1 MPDTTTP
8 EQHAV
13 KPHDGRRKK
22 ILLSVIGV
30 LVAIPVIAVIF
41 ILTFDWNKA
50 RPWLNAKVSEAI
62 ERPFAIRGNL
72 AVQWEIP
79 ARRMAPGDRHL
90 RDWLPWPHLIANDV
104 HVGNPANM
112 QQADMASVRQFS
124 FSLNPFGLLHR
135 TIGIPVLRFDAPRV
149 DLVRTDNEHYNWVY
163 KKKEEESK
171 WKLDLERIVLTDGV
185 VRVVDAVTKANV
197 TAHVRT
203 LDKDP
208 KYGIGFEVGGS
219 YNGAPVTGGGKVGQV
234 LSLKDQDT
242 PYPVQADMRSG
253 PSRIAIEGT
262 VTAPARLKAVDL
274 QLELAGRSMA
284 RLYNFTGIT
293 LPETPA
299 FSTSGRLRGEL
310 DREYGRWTYENFKG
324 KVGSSDIHGK
334 LVYEGGKPRGKLS
347 GNVASNK
354 LVFEDLGPLIGADS
368 NASKKAR
375 GVEAVQPGGKVLPVE
390 EFRTERWKAIDA
402 DVRYAADK
410 IVREKT
416 LPISKLSAHLI
427 MKDGVITLAPL
438 DFGVAGGTLRS
449 TIRLDGSGKAGN
461 TIAATAKVQARHIQI
476 KQLFPTIEQM
486 QATVGQVNGDA
497 QLSATGTSVA
507 ALLVERRSQG
517 AGEPGHGQQD
527 AARDDGPERWQHHRH
542 QAVRRQAG
550 AAELPGR
557 RLRRQEGGDAVPG
570 LRGRHQGSDHPGR
583 RHGQPRQRGAEPDD
597 PPRDQGPAPVHAALA
612 AVCARPLQ
620 QARRRGRQGR
630 AGAEGRRRGGA
641 RRGRGAGS
649 GPDPA
654 DQYRAGRRQ
663 RLRPPGGAGED
674 QADGAAAGQDQ
685 DALNAPRGQ
694 PPQGRPAA
702 VRRRM
707 RRMG

>member
-8 EQHAV
+8 QHGAV
-13 KPHDGRRKK
+13 KPHSGRRKK
-22 ILLSVIGV
+22 IILSAIGI
-30 LVAIPVIAVIF
+30 LIAIPVIAVIF

-72 AVQWEIP
+72 NVEWEIP
-79 ARRMAPGDRHL
+79 ARKMAPGDRNL
-90 RDWLPWPHLIANDV
+90 RDWIPWPHLIANDV
-104 HVGNPANM
+104 HVGNPAHM
-112 QQADMASVRQFS
+112 KQADMAAVKQFS
-124 FSLNPFGLLHR
+124 FSLNPLGLLHH

-149 DLVRTDNEHYNWVY
+149 DLVRTDASHYNWVY
-163 KKKEEESK
+163 KKQEKESK

-185 VRVVDAVTKANV
+185 VRFVDAVTKADV
-197 TAHVRT
+197 TANVRT
-203 LDKDP
+203 LANDP
-208 KYGIGFEVGGS
+208 KYGVSFEVGGS

-234 LSLKDQDT
+234 LSLKDQNT

-262 VTAPARLKAVDL
+262 VTSPAKLKAVDL
-274 QLELAGRSMA
+274 QLQLAGRSMA

-299 FSTSGRLRGEL
+299 FSTSGHLVGEL

-354 LVFEDLGPLIGADS
+354 LVFEDLGPLVGADS

-402 DVRYAADK
+402 DVRYAASQ

-449 TIRLDGSGKAGN
+449 TIRLDGSGAAGN
-461 TIAATAKVQARHIQI
+461 TIAATAKVSARHIQI

-507 ALLVERRSQG
+507 ALLGTSNGEVKALVNQGTISKMLLEMAGLNVGNMVLTKLFGDKPVELNCLAADFDVKKGVMQSQVFVVDTKEAIINVSGNVNLANEGMNLTVKPETKALRLFTLRAPLYVRGTFSDPDVSVDKKTLALKAGG
-517 AGEPGHGQQD
+517 A
-527 AARDDGPERWQHHRH
+527 
-542 QAVRRQAG
+542 
-550 AAELPGR
+550 
-557 RLRRQEGGDAVPG
+557 
-570 LRGRHQGSDHPGR
+570 
-583 RHGQPRQRGAEPDD
+583 
-597 PPRDQGPAPVHAALA
+597 AALA
-612 AVCARPLQ
+612 TIAAPVAALLPLINTGPGEDSDCAKLVALANAKPT
-620 QARRRGRQGR
+620 A
-630 AGAEGRRRGGA
+630 
-641 RRGRGAGS
+641 
-649 GPDPA
+649 P
-654 DQYRAGRRQ
+654 
-663 RLRPPGGAGED
+663 PPGKTKK
-674 QADGAAAGQDQ
+674 
-685 DALNAPRGQ
+685 
-694 PPQGRPAA
+694 
-702 VRRRM
+702 
-707 RRMG
+707 

>member
-124 FSLNPFGLLHR
+124 FSLNPFGLLRR

-185 VRVVDAVTKANV
+185 VRFVDAVTEANV
-197 TAHVRT
+197 TARVRT

-262 VTAPARLKAVDL
+262 VTAPAKLKAVDL

-390 EFRTERWKAIDA
+390 EFRTDRWKAIDA

-427 MKDGVITLAPL
+427 MKDGVLTLAPL

-507 ALLVERRSQG
+507 ALLGSSNGEVKALVNQGTISKMLLEMMGLNVGNIIVTKLFGDKPVELNCLAADFDVKKGVMQSQVFVVDTKEAIIRVDGTVNLGNEALDLTIHPETKALRLFTLRSLLYVRG
-517 AGEPGHGQQD
+517 PFSKPDVAVDKGVLALKAG
-527 AARDDGPERWQHHRH
+527 
-542 QAVRRQAG
+542 G
-550 AAELPGR
+550 AAVL
-557 RLRRQEGGDAVPG
+557 ATV
-570 LRGRHQGSDHPGR
+570 
-583 RHGQPRQRGAEPDD
+583 A
-597 PPRDQGPAPVHAALA
+597 APVAALI
-612 AVCARPLQ
+612 PLINTGPGEDSDC
-620 QARRRGRQGR
+620 GRLV
-630 AGAEGRRRGGA
+630 ALAKA
-641 RRGRGAGS
+641 KPTA
-649 GPDPA
+649 P
-654 DQYRAGRRQ
+654 
-663 RLRPPGGAGED
+663 PPGKTKT
-674 QADGAAAGQDQ
+674 
-685 DALNAPRGQ
+685 R
-694 PPQGRPAA
+694 
-702 VRRRM
+702 
-707 RRMG
+707 

>member
-8 EQHAV
+8 QHGSV
-13 KPHDGRRKK
+13 KPHSGRRKK
-22 ILLSVIGV
+22 IILSAIGI
-30 LVAIPVIAVIF
+30 LIAIPVIAVIF

-72 AVQWEIP
+72 NVEWEIP
-79 ARRMAPGDRHL
+79 ARKMAPGDRNL
-90 RDWLPWPHLIANDV
+90 RDWIPWPHLIANDV
-104 HVGNPANM
+104 HVGNPAHM
-112 QQADMASVRQFS
+112 KQADMAAVKQFS
-124 FSLNPFGLLHR
+124 FSLNPLGLLHH

-149 DLVRTDNEHYNWVY
+149 DLVRTDASHYNWVY
-163 KKKEEESK
+163 KKQEKESK

-185 VRVVDAVTKANV
+185 VRFVDAVTKADV
-197 TAHVRT
+197 TANVRT
-203 LDKDP
+203 LANDP
-208 KYGIGFEVGGS
+208 KYGVSFEVGGS

-234 LSLKDQDT
+234 LSLKDQNT

-262 VTAPARLKAVDL
+262 VTSPAKLKAVDL
-274 QLELAGRSMA
+274 QLQLAGRSMA

-299 FSTSGRLRGEL
+299 FSTSGHLVGEL

-354 LVFEDLGPLIGADS
+354 LVFEDLGPLVGADS

-402 DVRYAADK
+402 DVRYAASQ

-449 TIRLDGSGKAGN
+449 TIRLDGSGAAGN
-461 TIAATAKVQARHIQI
+461 TIAATAKVSARHIQI

-507 ALLVERRSQG
+507 ALLGTSNGEVKALVNQGTISKMLLEMAGLNVGNMVLTKLFGDKPVELNCLAADFDVKKGVMQSQVFVVDTKEAIINVSGNVNLANEGMNLTVKPETKALRLFTLRAPLYVRGTFSDPDVSVDKKTLALKAGG
-517 AGEPGHGQQD
+517 A
-527 AARDDGPERWQHHRH
+527 
-542 QAVRRQAG
+542 
-550 AAELPGR
+550 
-557 RLRRQEGGDAVPG
+557 
-570 LRGRHQGSDHPGR
+570 
-583 RHGQPRQRGAEPDD
+583 
-597 PPRDQGPAPVHAALA
+597 AALA
-612 AVCARPLQ
+612 TIAAPVAALLPLINTGPGEDSDCAKLVALANAKPT
-620 QARRRGRQGR
+620 A
-630 AGAEGRRRGGA
+630 
-641 RRGRGAGS
+641 
-649 GPDPA
+649 P
-654 DQYRAGRRQ
+654 
-663 RLRPPGGAGED
+663 PPGKTKK
-674 QADGAAAGQDQ
+674 
-685 DALNAPRGQ
+685 
-694 PPQGRPAA
+694 
-702 VRRRM
+702 
-707 RRMG
+707 

>member
-1 MPDTTTP
+1 MPDTSTS
-8 EQHAV
+8 QHGAV
-13 KPHDGRRKK
+13 KPHNGRRKK
-22 ILLSVIGV
+22 IILSAIGI
-30 LVAIPVIAVIF
+30 LIAIPVIAVIF

-72 AVQWEIP
+72 NVEWEIP
-79 ARRMAPGDRHL
+79 ARKMAPGDRNL
-90 RDWLPWPHLIANDV
+90 RDWIPWPHLIANDV
-104 HVGNPANM
+104 HVGNPAHM
-112 QQADMASVRQFS
+112 KQADMAAVKQFS
-124 FSLNPFGLLHR
+124 FSLNPLGLLHH

-149 DLVRTDNEHYNWVY
+149 DLVRTDASHYNWVY
-163 KKKEEESK
+163 KKEEKESK
-171 WKLDLERIVLTDGV
+171 WKLDLERVVLTDGV
-185 VRVVDAVTKANV
+185 VSFVDAVTKANV

-203 LDKDP
+203 LANDP
-208 KYGIGFEVGGS
+208 KYGVAFEVGGS

-234 LSLKDQDT
+234 LSLKDQNV

-253 PSRIAIEGT
+253 PSRIAVEGT
-262 VTAPARLKAVDL
+262 VTSPAKLKAVDL
-274 QLELAGRSMA
+274 QLTLAGRSMA

-310 DREYGRWTYENFKG
+310 DREYGRWTYEDFKG

-354 LVFEDLGPLIGADS
+354 LVFEDLGPLVGADS

-375 GVEAVQPGGKVLPVE
+375 GVETVQPGGKVLPVE
-390 EFRTERWKAIDA
+390 EFRTERWKAMDA
-402 DVRYAADK
+402 DVKYAADK

-461 TIAATAKVQARHIQI
+461 TIAATAKVSARHIQI

-507 ALLVERRSQG
+507 ALLGTSNGEVKALVNQGTISKMLLEMAGLNVGNMVLTKLFGDKPVELNCLAADFDVKKGVMQSQVFVVDTKEAIINVSGNVNLGNEGMNLTVKPETKALRLFTLRAPLYVRGTFSDPDVSVDKKTLALKAGG
-517 AGEPGHGQQD
+517 A
-527 AARDDGPERWQHHRH
+527 
-542 QAVRRQAG
+542 
-550 AAELPGR
+550 
-557 RLRRQEGGDAVPG
+557 
-570 LRGRHQGSDHPGR
+570 
-583 RHGQPRQRGAEPDD
+583 
-597 PPRDQGPAPVHAALA
+597 AALA
-612 AVCARPLQ
+612 TIAAPVAALLPLINTGPGQDSDCAKLVALANAKPT
-620 QARRRGRQGR
+620 A
-630 AGAEGRRRGGA
+630 
-641 RRGRGAGS
+641 
-649 GPDPA
+649 P
-654 DQYRAGRRQ
+654 
-663 RLRPPGGAGED
+663 PPGKTKK
-674 QADGAAAGQDQ
+674 
-685 DALNAPRGQ
+685 
-694 PPQGRPAA
+694 
-702 VRRRM
+702 
-707 RRMG
+707 

>member
-8 EQHAV
+8 QHGTV
-13 KPHDGRRKK
+13 KPHNGRRKK
-22 ILLSVIGV
+22 IILSAIGI

-72 AVQWEIP
+72 NVEWEIP
-79 ARRMAPGDRHL
+79 ARSMAPGDRNL
-90 RDWLPWPHLIANDV
+90 RDWIPWPHLIANDV
-104 HVGNPANM
+104 HVGNPAHM
-112 QQADMASVRQFS
+112 KQADMAAVKQFS
-124 FSLNPFGLLHR
+124 FSLNPLGLLHH

-149 DLVRTDNEHYNWVY
+149 DLVRTDASHYNWVY
-163 KKKEEESK
+163 KKEEKESK
-171 WKLDLERIVLTDGV
+171 WKLDLERVVLTDGV
-185 VRVVDAVTKANV
+185 VRFVDAVTKADV
-197 TAHVRT
+197 TANVRT
-203 LDKDP
+203 LANDP
-208 KYGIGFEVGGS
+208 KYGISFEVGGS

-234 LSLKDQDT
+234 LSLKDQNV

-262 VTAPARLKAVDL
+262 VTSPAKLKAVDL

-310 DREYGRWTYENFKG
+310 DREYGRWTYEDFKG

-354 LVFEDLGPLIGADS
+354 LVFEDLGPLVGADS

-402 DVRYAADK
+402 DVKYAADK

-449 TIRLDGSGKAGN
+449 TIRLDGSGAAGN
-461 TIAATAKVQARHIQI
+461 TIAATAKVSARHIQI

-507 ALLVERRSQG
+507 SLLGTSNGEVKALVNQGTISKMLLEMAGLNVGNMVLTKLFDDKPVELNCLAADFDVKKGVMQSQVFVVDTKEAIINVSGNVNLGNEGMDLTVKPETKALRLFTLRAPLYVRGTFSDPDVSVDKKTLALKAGG
-517 AGEPGHGQQD
+517 A
-527 AARDDGPERWQHHRH
+527 
-542 QAVRRQAG
+542 
-550 AAELPGR
+550 
-557 RLRRQEGGDAVPG
+557 
-570 LRGRHQGSDHPGR
+570 
-583 RHGQPRQRGAEPDD
+583 
-597 PPRDQGPAPVHAALA
+597 AALA
-612 AVCARPLQ
+612 TIAAPVAALLPLINTGPGENSDCAKLVALANAKPT
-620 QARRRGRQGR
+620 A
-630 AGAEGRRRGGA
+630 
-641 RRGRGAGS
+641 
-649 GPDPA
+649 P
-654 DQYRAGRRQ
+654 
-663 RLRPPGGAGED
+663 PPGKTKK
-674 QADGAAAGQDQ
+674 
-685 DALNAPRGQ
+685 
-694 PPQGRPAA
+694 
-702 VRRRM
+702 
-707 RRMG
+707 

>member
-8 EQHAV
+8 QHGAV
-13 KPHDGRRKK
+13 KPHNGRRKK
-22 ILLSVIGV
+22 IILSAIGI

-72 AVQWEIP
+72 NVEWEIP
-79 ARRMAPGDRHL
+79 ARSMAPGDRNL
-90 RDWLPWPHLIANDV
+90 RDWIPWPHLIANDV
-104 HVGNPANM
+104 HVGNPAHM
-112 QQADMASVRQFS
+112 KQADMAAVKQFS
-124 FSLNPFGLLHR
+124 FSLNPLGLLHH

-149 DLVRTDNEHYNWVY
+149 DLVRTDASHYNWVY
-163 KKKEEESK
+163 KKEEKESK
-171 WKLDLERIVLTDGV
+171 WKLDLERVVLTDGV
-185 VRVVDAVTKANV
+185 VRFVDAVTKADV
-197 TAHVRT
+197 TANVRT
-203 LDKDP
+203 LANDP
-208 KYGIGFEVGGS
+208 KYGISFEVGGS

-234 LSLKDQDT
+234 LSLKDQNV

-262 VTAPARLKAVDL
+262 VTSPAKLKAVDL

-299 FSTSGRLRGEL
+299 FSTAGRLRGEL
-310 DREYGRWTYENFKG
+310 DREYGRWTYEDFKG

-354 LVFEDLGPLIGADS
+354 LVFEDLGPLVGADS

-402 DVRYAADK
+402 DVKYAADK

-449 TIRLDGSGKAGN
+449 TIRLDGSGAAGN
-461 TIAATAKVQARHIQI
+461 TIAATAKVSARHIQI

-507 ALLVERRSQG
+507 SLLGTSNGEVKALVNQGTISKMLLEMAGLNVGNMVLTKLFGDKPVELNCLAADFDVKKGVMQSQVFVVDTKEAIINVSGNVNLGNEGMDLTVKPETKALRLFTLRAPLYVRGTFSDPDVSVDKKTLALKAGG
-517 AGEPGHGQQD
+517 A
-527 AARDDGPERWQHHRH
+527 
-542 QAVRRQAG
+542 
-550 AAELPGR
+550 
-557 RLRRQEGGDAVPG
+557 
-570 LRGRHQGSDHPGR
+570 
-583 RHGQPRQRGAEPDD
+583 
-597 PPRDQGPAPVHAALA
+597 AALA
-612 AVCARPLQ
+612 TIAAPVAALLPLINTGPGENSDCAKLVALANAKPT
-620 QARRRGRQGR
+620 A
-630 AGAEGRRRGGA
+630 
-641 RRGRGAGS
+641 
-649 GPDPA
+649 P
-654 DQYRAGRRQ
+654 
-663 RLRPPGGAGED
+663 PPGKTKK
-674 QADGAAAGQDQ
+674 
-685 DALNAPRGQ
+685 
-694 PPQGRPAA
+694 
-702 VRRRM
+702 
-707 RRMG
+707 

>member
-8 EQHAV
+8 QHGAV
-13 KPHDGRRKK
+13 KPHNGRRKK
-22 ILLSVIGV
+22 IILSAIGI
-30 LVAIPVIAVIF
+30 LIAIPVIAVIF

-72 AVQWEIP
+72 NVEWEIP
-79 ARRMAPGDRHL
+79 ARKMAPGDRNL
-90 RDWLPWPHLIANDV
+90 RDWIPWPHLIANDV
-104 HVGNPANM
+104 RVGNPSHM
-112 QQADMASVRQFS
+112 KQADMAAVKQFS
-124 FSLNPFGLLHR
+124 FSLNPLGLLHH

-149 DLVRTDNEHYNWVY
+149 DLVRTDASHYNWAY
-163 KKKEEESK
+163 KKEEKESK
-171 WKLDLERIVLTDGV
+171 WKLDLERVVLTDGV
-185 VRVVDAVTKANV
+185 VSFVDAVTKANV

-203 LDKDP
+203 LANDP
-208 KYGIGFEVGGS
+208 KYGVAFEVGGS

-234 LSLKDQDT
+234 LSLKDQNV

-253 PSRIAIEGT
+253 PSRIAVEGT
-262 VTAPARLKAVDL
+262 VTSPAKLKAVDL
-274 QLELAGRSMA
+274 QLTLAGRSMA

-310 DREYGRWTYENFKG
+310 DREYGRWTYEDFKG

-354 LVFEDLGPLIGADS
+354 LVFEDLGPLVGADS

-390 EFRTERWKAIDA
+390 EFRTERWKAMDA
-402 DVRYAADK
+402 DVKYAADK

-461 TIAATAKVQARHIQI
+461 TIAATAKVSARHIQI

-507 ALLVERRSQG
+507 ALLGTSNGEVKALVNQGTISKMLLEMAGLNVGNMVLTKLFGDKPVELNCLAADFDVKKGVMQSQVFVVDTKEAIINVSGNVNLANEGMDLTVKPETKALRLFTLRAPLYVRGTFSDPDVSVDKKTLALKAGG
-517 AGEPGHGQQD
+517 A
-527 AARDDGPERWQHHRH
+527 
-542 QAVRRQAG
+542 
-550 AAELPGR
+550 
-557 RLRRQEGGDAVPG
+557 
-570 LRGRHQGSDHPGR
+570 
-583 RHGQPRQRGAEPDD
+583 
-597 PPRDQGPAPVHAALA
+597 AALA
-612 AVCARPLQ
+612 TIAAPVAALLPLINTGPGQDSDCARLVALANAKPT
-620 QARRRGRQGR
+620 A
-630 AGAEGRRRGGA
+630 
-641 RRGRGAGS
+641 
-649 GPDPA
+649 P
-654 DQYRAGRRQ
+654 
-663 RLRPPGGAGED
+663 PPGKTKK
-674 QADGAAAGQDQ
+674 
-685 DALNAPRGQ
+685 
-694 PPQGRPAA
+694 
-702 VRRRM
+702 
-707 RRMG
+707 

>member
-1 MPDTTTP
+1 MPDTFP
-8 EQHAV
+8 PQRSAAR
-13 KPHDGRRKK
+13 PHSGRRKK
-22 ILLSVIGV
+22 ILLSAIGI
-30 LVAIPVIAVIF
+30 LIAIPVIAVIF

-72 AVQWEIP
+72 NVEWEIP
-79 ARRMAPGDRHL
+79 ARKMAPGDRNL
-90 RDWLPWPHLIANDV
+90 RDWIPWPHLIANDV
-104 HVGNPANM
+104 HVGNPAHM
-112 QQADMASVRQFS
+112 QQADMAAVKQFS
-124 FSLNPFGLLHR
+124 FSLNPLGLLHH

-149 DLVRTDNEHYNWVY
+149 DLVRTDATHYNWVY
-163 KKKEEESK
+163 KKEEKESK

-185 VRVVDAVTKANV
+185 VRFVDAVTKADV
-197 TAHVRT
+197 TANVRT
-203 LDKDP
+203 LANDP
-208 KYGIGFEVGGS
+208 KYGVSFEVGGS

-234 LSLKDQDT
+234 LSLKDQNV
-242 PYPVQADMRSG
+242 PYPVQADVRSG

-262 VTAPARLKAVDL
+262 VTSPAKLKAVDL
-274 QLELAGRSMA
+274 QLQLAGRSMA

-299 FSTSGRLRGEL
+299 FSTSGHLVGEL
-310 DREYGRWTYENFKG
+310 DREYGRWTYEDFKG

-354 LVFEDLGPLIGADS
+354 LVFEDLGPLVGADS

-402 DVRYAADK
+402 DVRYAANQ

-449 TIRLDGSGKAGN
+449 TIRLDGSGAAGN
-461 TIAATAKVQARHIQI
+461 TIAATAKVSARHIQI

-507 ALLVERRSQG
+507 ALLGTSNGEVKALVNQGTISKMLLEMAGLNVGNMVLTKLFGDKPVELNCLAADFDVKKGVMQSQVFVVDTKEAIINVSGNVNLGNEGMDLTVKPETKALRLFTLRAPLYVRGTFSDPDVSVDKKTLALKAGG
-517 AGEPGHGQQD
+517 A
-527 AARDDGPERWQHHRH
+527 
-542 QAVRRQAG
+542 
-550 AAELPGR
+550 
-557 RLRRQEGGDAVPG
+557 
-570 LRGRHQGSDHPGR
+570 
-583 RHGQPRQRGAEPDD
+583 
-597 PPRDQGPAPVHAALA
+597 AALA
-612 AVCARPLQ
+612 TIAAPVAALLPLINTGPGENSDCAKLVALANAKPT
-620 QARRRGRQGR
+620 A
-630 AGAEGRRRGGA
+630 
-641 RRGRGAGS
+641 
-649 GPDPA
+649 P
-654 DQYRAGRRQ
+654 
-663 RLRPPGGAGED
+663 PPGKTKK
-674 QADGAAAGQDQ
+674 
-685 DALNAPRGQ
+685 
-694 PPQGRPAA
+694 
-702 VRRRM
+702 
-707 RRMG
+707 

>member
-8 EQHAV
+8 QHSAA
-13 KPHDGRRKK
+13 KPHSGRRKK
-22 ILLSVIGV
+22 ILLSVIGI
-30 LVAIPVIAVIF
+30 LIAIPVIAVIF

-72 AVQWEIP
+72 NVEWEVP
-79 ARRMAPGDRHL
+79 ARKMAPGDRNL
-90 RDWLPWPHLIANDV
+90 RDWIPWPHLIANDV
-104 HVGNPANM
+104 RVGNPSHM
-112 QQADMASVRQFS
+112 KQADMAVVKQFS
-124 FSLNPFGLLHR
+124 FSLNPLGLLHH

-149 DLVRTDNEHYNWVY
+149 DLVRTDATHYNWAY
-163 KKKEEESK
+163 KKKETESQ
-171 WKLDLERIVLTDGV
+171 WKLDLERVVLTDGV
-185 VRVVDAVTKANV
+185 VRVVDAITKADV

-203 LDKDP
+203 LANDT
-208 KYGIGFEVGGS
+208 KYGIAFEVGGS

-262 VTAPARLKAVDL
+262 VTSPAKLKAVDL

-354 LVFEDLGPLIGADS
+354 LVFEDLGPLVGADS

-402 DVRYAADK
+402 DVRYAADR

-461 TIAATAKVQARHIQI
+461 TIAATAKVSARHIQI

-507 ALLVERRSQG
+507 ALLGSSNGEVKALVNQGTISKMLLEMAGLNVGNIVLTKLFGDKPVELNCLAADFDVKKGVMQSQVFVVDTKEAIINVNGNINLANEGMDLTIKPETKALRLFTLRAPLYVRGSFSDPDVSVDKKTLALKAGG
-517 AGEPGHGQQD
+517 A
-527 AARDDGPERWQHHRH
+527 
-542 QAVRRQAG
+542 
-550 AAELPGR
+550 
-557 RLRRQEGGDAVPG
+557 
-570 LRGRHQGSDHPGR
+570 
-583 RHGQPRQRGAEPDD
+583 
-597 PPRDQGPAPVHAALA
+597 AALA
-612 AVCARPLQ
+612 TIAAPVAALLPLINT
-620 QARRRGRQGR
+620 
-630 AGAEGRRRGGA
+630 
-641 RRGRGAGS
+641 
-649 GPDPA
+649 GPGHDSDCGKLVALANTKPTA
-654 DQYRAGRRQ
+654 P
-663 RLRPPGGAGED
+663 PPGKTKK
-674 QADGAAAGQDQ
+674 
-685 DALNAPRGQ
+685 
-694 PPQGRPAA
+694 
-702 VRRRM
+702 
-707 RRMG
+707 

>member
-8 EQHAV
+8 QHGAV
-13 KPHDGRRKK
+13 KPHNGRRKK
-22 ILLSVIGV
+22 IILSAIGI
-30 LVAIPVIAVIF
+30 LIAIPVIAVIF

-72 AVQWEIP
+72 NVEWEIP
-79 ARRMAPGDRHL
+79 ARKMAPGDRNL
-90 RDWLPWPHLIANDV
+90 RDWIPWPHLIANDV
-104 HVGNPANM
+104 RVGNPFHM
-112 QQADMASVRQFS
+112 KQADMAAVKQFS
-124 FSLNPFGLLHR
+124 FSLNPLGLLHH

-149 DLVRTDNEHYNWVY
+149 DLVRTDASHYNWAY
-163 KKKEEESK
+163 KKEEKESK
-171 WKLDLERIVLTDGV
+171 WKLDLERVVLTDGV
-185 VRVVDAVTKANV
+185 VSFVDAVTKANV

-203 LDKDP
+203 LANDP
-208 KYGIGFEVGGS
+208 KYGVAFEVGGS

-234 LSLKDQDT
+234 LSLKDQNV

-253 PSRIAIEGT
+253 PSRIAVEGT
-262 VTAPARLKAVDL
+262 VTSPAKLKAVDL
-274 QLELAGRSMA
+274 QLTLAGRSMA

-310 DREYGRWTYENFKG
+310 DREYGRWTYEDFKG

-334 LVYEGGKPRGKLS
+334 LVFEGGKPRGKLS

-354 LVFEDLGPLIGADS
+354 LVFEDLGPLVGADS

-390 EFRTERWKAIDA
+390 EFRTERWKAMDA
-402 DVRYAADK
+402 DVKYAADK

-461 TIAATAKVQARHIQI
+461 TIAATAKVSARHIQI

-507 ALLVERRSQG
+507 ALLGTSNGEVKALVNQGTISKMLLEMAGLNVGNMVLTKLFGDKPVELNCLAADFDVKKGVMQSQVFVVDTKEAIINVSGNVNLANEGMDLTVKPETKALRLFTLRAPLYVRGTFSDPDVSVDKKTLALKAGG
-517 AGEPGHGQQD
+517 A
-527 AARDDGPERWQHHRH
+527 
-542 QAVRRQAG
+542 
-550 AAELPGR
+550 
-557 RLRRQEGGDAVPG
+557 
-570 LRGRHQGSDHPGR
+570 
-583 RHGQPRQRGAEPDD
+583 
-597 PPRDQGPAPVHAALA
+597 AALA
-612 AVCARPLQ
+612 TIAAPVAALLPLINTGPGQDSDCARLVALANAKPT
-620 QARRRGRQGR
+620 A
-630 AGAEGRRRGGA
+630 
-641 RRGRGAGS
+641 
-649 GPDPA
+649 P
-654 DQYRAGRRQ
+654 
-663 RLRPPGGAGED
+663 PPGKTKK
-674 QADGAAAGQDQ
+674 
-685 DALNAPRGQ
+685 
-694 PPQGRPAA
+694 
-702 VRRRM
+702 
-707 RRMG
+707 

>member
-79 ARRMAPGDRHL
+79 ARRMAPADRHL

-185 VRVVDAVTKANV
+185 VRFVDAVTKANV

-234 LSLKDQDT
+234 LSLTDQDT

-253 PSRIAIEGT
+253 PSRIAVEGT
-262 VTAPARLKAVDL
+262 VTAPAKLKAVDL

-507 ALLVERRSQG
+507 ALLGSSNGEVKALVNQGTISKMLLEMMGLNVGNIIVTKLFGDKPVELNCLAADFDVKKGVMQSQVFVVDTKEAIIRVDGTVNLGNEALDLTIHPETKALRLFTLRSPLYVRGPFSKPDVAVDKGVLALKAGG
-517 AGEPGHGQQD
+517 A
-527 AARDDGPERWQHHRH
+527 
-542 QAVRRQAG
+542 
-550 AAELPGR
+550 
-557 RLRRQEGGDAVPG
+557 
-570 LRGRHQGSDHPGR
+570 
-583 RHGQPRQRGAEPDD
+583 
-597 PPRDQGPAPVHAALA
+597 AALA
-612 AVCARPLQ
+612 AIAAPVAALIPLINTGPGEDSDC
-620 QARRRGRQGR
+620 GRLV
-630 AGAEGRRRGGA
+630 ALAKTKPTA
-641 RRGRGAGS
+641 
-649 GPDPA
+649 P
-654 DQYRAGRRQ
+654 
-663 RLRPPGGAGED
+663 PPGKTKT
-674 QADGAAAGQDQ
+674 
-685 DALNAPRGQ
+685 R
-694 PPQGRPAA
+694 
-702 VRRRM
+702 
-707 RRMG
+707 